1 MYYNIYVDFIK
12 REFWFFYVKV
22 NINISCYFWR
32 MYTVVE
38 KLHRIVIEVNK
49 PWFWNK
55 NIFAS
60 LYTLTVYFNMINTL
74 RNDLHKKLENDL

>member
-1 MYYNIYVDFIK
+1 
-12 REFWFFYVKV
+12 
-22 NINISCYFWR
+22 

-55 NIFAS
+55 NIFAY